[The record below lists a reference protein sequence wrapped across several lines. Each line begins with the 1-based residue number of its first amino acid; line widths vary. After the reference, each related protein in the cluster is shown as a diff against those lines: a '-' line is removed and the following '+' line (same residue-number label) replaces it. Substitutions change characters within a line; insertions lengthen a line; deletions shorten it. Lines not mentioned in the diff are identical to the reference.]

1 MDPHTP
7 EGSSAGEEIGRCTMI
22 VLVSN
27 SLRHEEISGRNGQGP
42 DKLYQRVWRS
52 VLDWLLEPIPFPGQ
66 WPQNERQA
74 ERYNRVEEIVHYDE
88 RTPRSGRI
96 VGSSAR

>member
-1 MDPHTP
+1 
-7 EGSSAGEEIGRCTMI
+7 MI

-27 SLRHEEISGRNGQGP
+27 SLCREEISGRNGQGR
-42 DKLYQRVWRS
+42 DKLYLRAWQRIV
-52 VLDWLLEPIPFPGQ
+52 DWLLEPIPFPGQ
-66 WPQNERQA
+66 WPQNKRQA

-96 VGSSAR
+96 AGSSAR